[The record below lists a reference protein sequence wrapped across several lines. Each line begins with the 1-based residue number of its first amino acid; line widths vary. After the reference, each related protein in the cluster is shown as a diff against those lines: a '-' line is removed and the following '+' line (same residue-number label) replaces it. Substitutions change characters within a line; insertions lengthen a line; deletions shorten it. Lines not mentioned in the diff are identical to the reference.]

1 MSLSETL
8 KQIEEELM
16 NRDNVRQEIHI
27 AMRKA
32 TRLSKRAI
40 FLVHRNQLDD
50 AEKTLRRA
58 GDLLAGLDNLS
69 KSFPDLLY
77 MGSVDSAFQEY
88 TEAQILVG
96 LVTKKRFVG
105 YDEISVPPSSYV
117 LGLADVIGEF
127 RRRALDFLRKGKNER
142 AEECMDFMETI
153 YAELINLDNIQM
165 LIPGL
170 RRKCDVGRRV
180 IEATRG
186 DLTIDARRSLLENSI
201 KELRKTLEAKKKE

>member
-16 NRDNVRQEIHI
+16 NRDSVRQEIHM

-32 TRLSKRAI
+32 RRLSKRAI

-50 AEKTLRRA
+50 AEKTFGRA
-58 GDLLAGLDNLS
+58 GDLLAGLANLS
-69 KSFPDLLY
+69 KRFPDLLY

-96 LVTKKRFVG
+96 LVRKKRFVG
-105 YDEISVPPSSYV
+105 YDEINVPPSSYV

-186 DLTIDARRSLLENSI
+186 DITIDARRSLLENSI

>member
-16 NRDNVRQEIHI
+16 NRDNVRQEIHT

-32 TRLSKRAI
+32 RRLSKRAI

-58 GDLLAGLDNLS
+58 GDLLAGLANLS

-105 YDEISVPPSSYV
+105 YDEINVPPSSYV

-127 RRRALDFLRKGKNER
+127 RRSALDFLRKGKNER

-186 DLTIDARRSLLENSI
+186 DITIDARRSLLENSI

>member
-16 NRDNVRQEIHI
+16 NRDNVRQEIHM

-32 TRLSKRAI
+32 RRLSKRAI

-50 AEKTLRRA
+50 AEKTLGRA
-58 GDLLAGLDNLS
+58 GDLLAGLANLS

-96 LVTKKRFVG
+96 LVRKKRFVG
-105 YDEISVPPSSYV
+105 YDEINVPPSSYV